1 MTFAAT
7 ILTLYPEMFPGPLGH
22 SIAGRALADAKWAC
36 ETVQIR
42 DFATDKHRTVDDTPA
57 GGGAGMVLKCDVLA
71 RALDSVILPGTGRG
85 TADEVGGGGAPSA
98 VPDDKASDHPH
109 LPLHHPADGPPP
121 PLGEDHRPILAMTP
135 RGKSITQERIRE
147 LAAGPGVIFLCGR
160 FEGFDERLF
169 EARPDIEQVS
179 LADIVLSGGEM
190 AALTILD
197 ACIRLLPGVMGAPS
211 SGAEESYENGLLEYP
226 HYTRPQ
232 EWEGR
237 TIPEVLRS
245 GDHAKIAGWRKLQSE
260 NDTRSRRPDL
270 WERYSG
276 DPVRSA
282 SGARRKTKEPDQ

>member
-22 SIAGRALADAKWAC
+22 SIAGRAMAEGKWAC

-71 RALDSVILPGTGRG
+71 RALDSVQEPLPSGGSEADAQRQRVGDGGSTVDGR
-85 TADEVGGGGAPSA
+85 SA
-98 VPDDKASDHPH
+98 LSISE
-109 LPLHHPADGPPP
+109 PP
-121 PLGEDHRPILAMTP
+121 PLDPLPGGTGGRRPILAMTP
-135 RGKSITQERIRE
+135 RGKPITQQRIRE
-147 LAAGPGVIFLCGR
+147 LASGPGVIILCGR

-169 EARPDIEQVS
+169 EARPEIEQVS

-197 ACIRLLPGVMGAPS
+197 ACIRLLPGVMGATS
-211 SGAEESYENGLLEYP
+211 SGEEESYENGLLEYP

-232 EWEGR
+232 IWEGR

-245 GDHAKIAGWRKLQSE
+245 GDHAKIAAWRKARSE
-260 NDTRSRRPDL
+260 TDTRSRRPDL
-270 WERYSG
+270 WERHEG
-276 DPVRSA
+276 ARVQPA
-282 SGARRKTKEPDQ
+282 SGARRETKEPDQ